1 MSSRVEVLAL
11 GRSSFMPKPG
21 CIAWH
26 DCFRTRIPYKA
37 LDLFVNFGRECVTR
51 ARTERVRTTGRK
63 HDE

>member
-1 MSSRVEVLAL
+1 
-11 GRSSFMPKPG
+11 MPKPG